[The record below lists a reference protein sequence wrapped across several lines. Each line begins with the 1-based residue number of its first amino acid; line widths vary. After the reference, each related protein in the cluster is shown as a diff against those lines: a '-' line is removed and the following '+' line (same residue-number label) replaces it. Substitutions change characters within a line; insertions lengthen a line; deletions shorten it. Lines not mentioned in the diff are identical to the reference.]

1 MKKIKASAIGMTGK
15 KQCRILGK
23 NIRKVSFEHPSLNG
37 NMLVIGAERTFKKT
51 ALMYPNILQMESTY
65 VILDVN
71 GCTQRKF
78 GKAFLDAGYCVRS
91 LNLKEPEKSDR
102 YNPFVY
108 IETEDDLIRQVKVLQ
123 NYVRPMQSMN
133 AAEPFW
139 EDGVRLY
146 LQALFYYEW
155 LDSRENNRVGSMN
168 GIVRLVN
175 LENQHIN
182 ENTTRLQQLMDKKA
196 AVYGEDYPPVRDYRK
211 LKESAPDTVRS
222 IFIMVNAMLTL
233 CETAEM
239 RRIFSGNDID
249 IRALGTG
256 VGGDPERKTILFLVI
271 PDNNNVYNFLISM
284 FYTQMFDILVRLSEE
299 LHAPLPCHVEVWM
312 DQFYMVRPIDA
323 GRLMAVNK
331 GRNISMIP
339 VVRSFSQLKTICE
352 EDGWSIPLFE
362 DCMEV
367 IVYFGCPFKDQETSF
382 YISEKTGGQTIQRI
396 EQDGRKKGMAQKLR
410 TIVAGKEN
418 FKAAGQ
424 KRFRCPLLETGK
436 TNQTPITDC
445 MIFLK
450 GQNPIYAKKAI
461 PFDIPECGYKASGKW
476 KTCYQEACGKGSED
490 T

>member
-182 ENTTRLQQLMDKKA
+182 ENTTRLQQLMDEKA

-222 IFIMVNAMLTL
+222 IFIMVNAMLAL

-249 IRALGTG
+249 LRALGTG

-271 PDNNNVYNFLISM
+271 PDNNNVYNFLVSM

-362 DCMEV
+362 DCMEG
-367 IVYFGCPFKDQETSF
+367 IVYFGCSPTDRETSF
-382 YISEKTGGQTIQRI
+382 YISEKIGGQIVQRV
-396 EQDGRKKGMAQKLR
+396 EKDGRKRCMIEKLR
-410 TIVAGKEN
+410 TMVSGKKD
-418 FKAAGQ
+418 FKAVGQ
-424 KRFRCPLLETGK
+424 KRSRCPLLK
-436 TNQTPITDC
+436 TEEVNRMPITDC

-476 KTCYQEACGKGSED
+476 KACYQETCGKETGD